1 MPLQRLGGVGEGIAM
16 RENTPSPSHAF
27 GAGPSLYREGR
38 GVNFN
43 SNEKL
48 GYPFGD
54 AGGFGFAFDLQ

>member
-1 MPLQRLGGVGEGIAM
+1 M

-27 GAGPSLYREGR
+27 GAGPSLSREGR